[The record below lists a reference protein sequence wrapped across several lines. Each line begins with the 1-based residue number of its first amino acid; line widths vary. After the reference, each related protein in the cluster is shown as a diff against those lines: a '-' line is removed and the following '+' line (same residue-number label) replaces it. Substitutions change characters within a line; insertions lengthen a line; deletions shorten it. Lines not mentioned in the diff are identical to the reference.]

1 MCVKSFTNKL
11 NILFTGACLVEASA
25 YIWVYILII
34 VLPLTAFLLVCLLT
48 QQGWVLT
55 SSWVIIIDT
64 VFIKHL
70 NALTFFGLER
80 VRKLIFPEV
89 PDPKHFKNKIMD
101 TEQSQVRPT
110 PPIISNALIWQNKPK
125 DVCSSYSWKR
135 ICTFKP
141 YNSCFLKQVLFY
153 SRNHTQLQIKCE
165 FCHHPVL

>member
-1 MCVKSFTNKL
+1 MCVKSFTYKL
-11 NILFTGACLVEASA
+11 NILFTGARLVEASA

-55 SSWVIIIDT
+55 SSWVIIISLT
-64 VFIKHL
+64 PFFIKHL

-110 PPIISNALIWQNKPK
+110 PPIISNALIWQNKLK
-125 DVCSSYSWKR
+125 DVVVLTAGREFVLSRHR
-135 ICTFKP
+135 ILVF
-141 YNSCFLKQVLFY
+141 
-153 SRNHTQLQIKCE
+153 
-165 FCHHPVL
+165 